1 LFHGDVNG
9 KAKAI
14 ETYKNHQLTLT
25 SLVCFFG
32 TLLAFATA
40 LVMEHKD
47 SVWTIGWDMNL
58 LASAYA
64 VRTLHIKKFAIFD
77 KIIFIFVII
86 FLNIYYFI
94 LLIFL
99 QRPMLI
105 Y

>member
-1 LFHGDVNG
+1 LFHGDVTG

-32 TLLAFATA
+32 TLLAFATT

-64 VRTLHIKKFAIFD
+64 VRTLHIKK
-77 KIIFIFVII
+77 KIL
-86 FLNIYYFI
+86 FLIKLF
-94 LLIFL
+94 LLL
-99 QRPMLI
+99 L
-105 Y
+105 